1 MTTWISCD
9 TSSPPIMLHVHLP
22 DRYRN
27 REPFCPRPP
36 TAALLLS
43 FFFHAE
49 MAGLSRRL
57 QVVLRI
63 LHGPGVAGVDFLVA
77 IQRLFVAE
85 VLPADGT
92 LVGGLPGV
100 DPPVLEQV
108 VPADEALPTL
118 GALVRPFPGVDAL
131 MADGFG
137 EVSEVLPAVGARQR
151 PIALPRMELLV
162 QDKAHFQAE
171 ALLALGA
178 GVGSLHH
185 VVHLP
190 DKAVLETGALLPIG
204 ALGRFGARGPLGFRR
219 GCFGFL
225 PEAFS
230 VLQGSAGFLAGVR
243 LLMGGKE
250 LLVQEAL
257 PTLAADVRPLY
268 CGHVLRNVLLGQVS
282 PTARGTPQPV
292 ARRGSLLRG
301 RSAPA
306 LAARLHLFLWA

>member
-1 MTTWISCD
+1 
-9 TSSPPIMLHVHLP
+9 
-22 DRYRN
+22 
-27 REPFCPRPP
+27 
-36 TAALLLS
+36 
-43 FFFHAE
+43 
-49 MAGLSRRL
+49 MAGLSCRL

-63 LHGPGVAGVDFLVA
+63 LHGPGVARVDFLVT

-108 VPADEALPTL
+108 VPPDEALPAL
-118 GALVRPFPGVDAL
+118 GALVRPLPGVDAL

-151 PIALPRMELLV
+151 PVALPRMELLV

-178 GVGSLHH
+178 GVRSLHH
-185 VVHLP
+185 VVHLVP
-190 DKAVLETGALLPIG
+190 DKAVLESRALLPVG
-204 ALGRFGARGPLGFRR
+204 ALGRFGAGGPLGFRR

-243 LLMGGKE
+243 FLMGGEE

-268 CGHVLRNVLLGQVS
+268 CGRVLRSVLLGQVS
-282 PTARGTPQPV
+282 PAASGAPQPV
-292 ARRGSLLRG
+292 ARCGSLLRG

-306 LAARLHLFLWA
+306 LAAWLYLFLWA